1 MEQTKGKLKLFD
13 LISIGV
19 GLVVG
24 AGIFSM
30 LMSGMAMTGRSIA
43 LALVGAM
50 LITLLQQVRSIF
62 MSSMFALDAAC
73 TPSRR

>member
-19 GLVVG
+19 GSVVG

-62 MSSMFALDAAC
+62 LSLIHI
-73 TPSRR
+73 